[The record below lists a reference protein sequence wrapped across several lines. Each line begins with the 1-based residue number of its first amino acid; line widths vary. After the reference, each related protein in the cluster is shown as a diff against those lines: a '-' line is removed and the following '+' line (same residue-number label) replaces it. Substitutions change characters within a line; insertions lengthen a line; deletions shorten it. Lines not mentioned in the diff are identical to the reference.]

1 MIADAPLLFEDYTGF
16 FDDMDARE
24 IFLKFRSIMM
34 AKRLQE
40 VLKITVWTK
49 NITIVEKGEVER
61 ITA

>member
-40 VLKITVWTK
+40 VLKITV
-49 NITIVEKGEVER
+49 
-61 ITA
+61 